1 MVIAG
6 PGLYRCRL
14 RPVNRFRYY
23 LCLSLIL
30 VFALVLTSGSLAAR
44 TLNGF
49 DLSDS
54 LIYQGHIIPGGPG
67 KDGIP
72 AIDQPEFE
80 QATAADWLKPESR
93 VMGVVHNGIAKAY
106 PIAILNWH
114 EIVNDRF
121 SGDGVVITY
130 CPLCGSGVVY
140 RANVGDRSLSFG
152 VSGLLYNNDL
162 LLYDRQTDSL
172 WSQLHNQAI
181 SGPLKGSPLAQLPSS
196 HTRWAAWLKLY
207 PDTLVLTRN
216 TGAIRDYRRNPYYG
230 YDDSPRLFFPVEF
243 MSHAFHPKERVIG
256 IELNG
261 IAKAYPFSELAK
273 KGDSGMIDD
282 QLGGVPIQIEYDAE
296 HREGKIYLAGEELVT
311 TNLFW
316 FAWFAFHP
324 TTEVFRVEK

>member
-1 MVIAG
+1 MVRAG
-6 PGLYRCRL
+6 VGFCCGLQK
-14 RPVNRFRYY
+14 PVNCFSYY
-23 LCLSLIL
+23 LFLSLML
-30 VFALVLTSGSLAAR
+30 VFGSVLTSGSLSAR

-54 LIYQGHIIPGGPG
+54 LIYQGHIMPGGPA

-72 AIDQPEFE
+72 AIDEPEFE
-80 QATAADWLKPESR
+80 AATAAEWLTPESR
-93 VMGVVHNGIAKAY
+93 VLGVVHNGVAKAY

-140 RANVGDRSLSFG
+140 SARVGERSLSFG

-172 WSQLHNQAI
+172 WSQLHSRAI
-181 SGPLKGSPLAQLPSS
+181 SGALKGSQLVQLPSF
-196 HTRWAAWLKLY
+196 HTRWAAWRKLY
-207 PDTLVLTRN
+207 PDTLVLTRS

-243 MSHAFHPKERVIG
+243 MSHTFHPKERVIG
-256 IELNG
+256 IELHG
-261 IAKAYPFSELAK
+261 VAKAYPFSELAK
-273 KGDSGMIDD
+273 KGDTGVIDD
-282 QLGGVPIQIEYDAE
+282 LLGGVPIQIEYDSE
-296 HREGKIYLAGEELVT
+296 QREGKIYLAGEELVT